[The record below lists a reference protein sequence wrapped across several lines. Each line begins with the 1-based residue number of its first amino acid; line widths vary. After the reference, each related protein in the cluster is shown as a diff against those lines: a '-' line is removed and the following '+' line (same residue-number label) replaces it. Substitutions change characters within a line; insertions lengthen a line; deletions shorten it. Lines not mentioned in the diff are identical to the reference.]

1 MKKILTIITTGFVPY
16 GGLTSVMMNY
26 WRAIEKAA
34 VSIDFASYND
44 PPQSLLDELSAA
56 GAKYHKLPQR
66 KNLLSYA
73 KEVKKISKAYDI
85 VHVHGNSAT
94 SILELLPAKVAGVK
108 KRIVHNHNSLTS
120 HPILN
125 VFLKPFFRKTYTE
138 AIACS
143 EKAGDWLFG
152 KGQFKILK
160 NAINMDRFLLDEAKR
175 SEVRRHFGIAENDIV
190 IGHVGKFNRQK
201 NYPHIIKTFNEFLK
215 LHRNSKL
222 LLVAGGE
229 LESDVRKMVESLNL
243 NNNVIFAGR
252 RTDIPDMMNAMDVF
266 LFPSL
271 WEGLPLSVLE
281 ALSSGLPVFLS
292 NSITKEI
299 CVSSNVY
306 PLSLESSAE
315 IWAKEI
321 SKKLDKKSRIEQI
334 DENRKALTKAG
345 FDIKMES
352 KQLLKIYGA

>member
-26 WRAIEKAA
+26 WRAIEKGP

-56 GAKYHKLPQR
+56 GAKYYKLPQR
-66 KNLLSYA
+66 KYFLSYA
-73 KEVKKISKAYDI
+73 KEVKKISQAYDI
-85 VHVHGNSAT
+85 VHIHGNSAT
-94 SILELLPAKVAGVK
+94 SILELLPAKIAGVK

-125 VFLKPFFRKTYTE
+125 MFLKPFFRKTYTD

-143 EKAGDWLFG
+143 EKAGNWLFG
-152 KGQFKILK
+152 KGRFKILK
-160 NAINMDRFLLDEAKR
+160 NAIDMDRFLLDEMKR
-175 SEVRRHFGIAENDIV
+175 NAVRRYFGIEKNDIV
-190 IGHVGKFNRQK
+190 IGHVGKFNKQK
-201 NYPHIIKTFNEFLK
+201 NYPHIVKTFYEFHK
-215 LHRNSKL
+215 LHRDSKL

-229 LESDVRKMVESLNL
+229 LENDVKKMVESLNL
-243 NNNVIFAGR
+243 RNDVIFAGR
-252 RTDIPDMMNAMDVF
+252 RTDIPDMMNAMDIF

-292 NSITKEI
+292 DCITKEI

-306 PLSLESSAE
+306 PLSLELPAE
-315 IWAKEI
+315 VWAKKI
-321 SKKLDKKSRIEQI
+321 SEQI
-334 DENRKALTKAG
+334 EKNNRTELINENRIVLTKAG
-345 FDIKMES
+345 FNIKMES
-352 KQLLKIYGA
+352 KHLLKIYGA